1 MTATAGLKLLI
12 DLDEKGASTKVDRLS
27 SSFTRFKRAMSS
39 ASKNISEGYNK
50 ISSSVNTLIGPL
62 KHLGTVASLSF
73 AAFATAAAVT
83 GARFEQSMAD
93 TAAAA
98 QLTSEQMRELSVTAR
113 GLAQGTVYSAKE
125 IADAMN
131 EMARQGSKFE
141 ELKNNIS
148 RVILFAGASGK
159 SISDT
164 VSIIDNTMS
173 AFGVSIEK
181 TGEMVEL
188 LLGAMNVVPIQYLTD
203 ALVSAAPI
211 AADFGLRLEDVIGIM
226 SLMESRGMTATR
238 AARALNTMLM
248 TIANPTTKELADALG
263 GVVFTGDNLTEVMN
277 RLRKSGLS
285 AAQVMGI
292 FKNSGVVVNA
302 LLETSEE
309 KWNDLF
315 KQMNNTATAQEAYE
329 RRMETTAGKM
339 KMLKNAIQE
348 ELIATFEAL
357 KPAITAAIETIRDA
371 MEKAR
376 PYIVG
381 AAKAFGDYLKQN
393 EDFIPK
399 AGEVIMKILGIA
411 IAFSIIQKAIVSLGA
426 IFGIFKG
433 VFMMFGIRSAPQ
445 MVKGLGVVGLALSAL
460 TVQMLVFKA
469 TFQKWGNDIIKLWVA
484 MFVDIA
490 SEVQFWV
497 GLCLGIFEKFLSVL
511 PAPIA
516 KAFGWVQ
523 EKAEGFF
530 SWGVDAIKDAVG
542 KAKEHFD
549 SLKTT
554 MSSVFDIRKEIADAL
569 AMLKELGSGM
579 TVGPMT
585 ISAQAKAEKPESFE
599 EEMLKEQRALI
610 DSLHQDKLKRWEDEV
625 KIRANAFKKER
636 DAGMAAAM
644 ETEAYMNQAD
654 RRWAEARIELARYAY
669 EEQLAKGK
677 GTVAELAAAQIE
689 YDRTVAEAE
698 LAWQDAVWEDYK
710 NKHQEQMM
718 LIRGLEAAWDTMV
731 DTALDKEMTGKQR
744 REEMWQSM
752 KRSFLQTT
760 SEMMKAWLAN
770 HIRSLLL
777 AEASEKGINI
787 RRKFQEAKIGAV
799 KAYQAFAGIPII
811 GPILGAAAAAAAFGF
826 LMAFV

>member
-1 MTATAGLKLLI
+1 
-12 DLDEKGASTKVDRLS
+12 
-27 SSFTRFKRAMSS
+27 
-39 ASKNISEGYNK
+39 
-50 ISSSVNTLIGPL
+50 
-62 KHLGTVASLSF
+62 
-73 AAFATAAAVT
+73 
-83 GARFEQSMAD
+83 
-93 TAAAA
+93 
-98 QLTSEQMRELSVTAR
+98 
-113 GLAQGTVYSAKE
+113 
-125 IADAMN
+125 
-131 EMARQGSKFE
+131 
-141 ELKNNIS
+141 
-148 RVILFAGASGK
+148 
-159 SISDT
+159 
-164 VSIIDNTMS
+164 
-173 AFGVSIEK
+173 
-181 TGEMVEL
+181 
-188 LLGAMNVVPIQYLTD
+188 
-203 ALVSAAPI
+203 
-211 AADFGLRLEDVIGIM
+211 
-226 SLMESRGMTATR
+226 
-238 AARALNTMLM
+238 
-248 TIANPTTKELADALG
+248 
-263 GVVFTGDNLTEVMN
+263 
-277 RLRKSGLS
+277 
-285 AAQVMGI
+285 
-292 FKNSGVVVNA
+292 
-302 LLETSEE
+302 
-309 KWNDLF
+309 
-315 KQMNNTATAQEAYE
+315 
-329 RRMETTAGKM
+329 
-339 KMLKNAIQE
+339 
-348 ELIATFEAL
+348 
-357 KPAITAAIETIRDA
+357 
-371 MEKAR
+371 
-376 PYIVG
+376 
-381 AAKAFGDYLKQN
+381 
-393 EDFIPK
+393 
-399 AGEVIMKILGIA
+399 
-411 IAFSIIQKAIVSLGA
+411 
-426 IFGIFKG
+426 
-433 VFMMFGIRSAPQ
+433 
-445 MVKGLGVVGLALSAL
+445 
-460 TVQMLVFKA
+460 MLVFKA

-530 SWGVDAIKDAVG
+530 SWGVDAIKEAVG

-579 TVGPMT
+579 IVGPMT
-585 ISAQAKAEKPESFE
+585 ISAQAKTEKPESLE

-610 DSLHQDKLKRWEDEV
+610 DSLYQHKMKRWEDEV
-625 KIRANAFKKER
+625 KIRVGTFKKER

-644 ETEAYMNQAD
+644 ETEAYMSQAD

-677 GTVAELAAAQIE
+677 GTAAELAAAQIE

-760 SEMMKAWLAN
+760 SDMMKAWLGN

-777 AEASEKGINI
+777 AEATEKGINV

-811 GPILGAAAAAAAFGF
+811 GPILGAVAAAAAFAF
-826 LMAFV
+826 LMAFHKGGYVGPEERIIKVQTEEFIMQRSAVRGIGRPAMEYINATGRLPATSSAASPTLNFNINATGGGEFDSNGLKAFIEDKVVPQLEDFINRRGFRTSEIGVVLR